1 MPCETGA
8 YIGRDALVEV
18 SLACSDTP
26 PVSYLALGGTR
37 SLSINGEWGTIDVT
51 SRSSVGAVRE
61 KLVDF
66 IEYSGDI
73 DGTVLKGAAGNI
85 KALRTYIWDPSTGQP
100 KGWVRYTIPDDA
112 GGTETLE
119 FPVIFSNFNYDL
131 TYDAESTFSLS
142 WAGDGAPVFTDV
154 PA

>member
-8 YIGRDALVEV
+8 YIGRAALVEV

-26 PVSYLALGGTR
+26 PGSYLTLGGTR
-37 SLSINGEWGTIDVT
+37 GLSLSGEWGSIDVT
-51 SRSSVGAVRE
+51 SRSSAGQVRE
-61 KLVDF
+61 KLADY

-73 DGTVLKGAAGNI
+73 DGTVLKGAAGNV
-85 KALRTYIWDPSTGQP
+85 KALRSYVWDPTDSQP

-112 GGTETLE
+112 NGTETLE
-119 FPVIFSNFNYDL
+119 FPVIFTNFNYDFP
-131 TYDAESTFSLS
+131 YDGEATFSLS
-142 WAGDGAPVFTDV
+142 WEGDGAPVLTDI